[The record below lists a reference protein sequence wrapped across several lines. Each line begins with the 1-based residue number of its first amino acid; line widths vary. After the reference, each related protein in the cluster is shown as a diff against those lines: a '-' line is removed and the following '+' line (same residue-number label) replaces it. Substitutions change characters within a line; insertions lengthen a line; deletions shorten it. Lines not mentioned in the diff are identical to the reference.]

1 MAKRILFVS
10 GLTARGVG
18 GAQTETIRLL
28 AGISDRGI
36 EAAIA
41 IDRPLGVAGIA
52 HYPLDYPPSR
62 RATTQVRSAV
72 NAFKPDAV
80 HVVGG
85 GVGFL
90 RRIDAAVSPVPWV
103 FTAHNVP
110 PCERTF
116 PALFGHNQLHYVA
129 RDVKALP
136 SVILWKQFLANGNF
150 RKVICH
156 SSTVSARLG
165 AFGCPVAKI
174 SQIPFGLDVPDLP
187 TGGVSPFPPAAYPK
201 ILTVAGFIHHKGLH
215 DAVRIMADL
224 KERFGNAAYRII
236 GERRDKKYATFLE
249 RQIDLEGVGDF
260 VSLTPSA
267 SDATKVAALRDADLY
282 LQPSHEE
289 GFCLAFAE
297 AAAIVPRLVGTATGE
312 MPGFATGDESTVIVP
327 SKRPADLLE
336 ATTRLLS
343 SPLGGDAFRRR
354 QERLTRHYSWQSYY
368 EKHLAA
374 YDV

>member
-18 GAQTETIRLL
+18 GAQTETVRLL
-28 AGISDRGI
+28 SGITKLGI

-41 IDRPLGVAGIA
+41 IDRPIGVAGIA
-52 HYPLDYPPSR
+52 HFPLNYPPSR
-62 RATTQVRSAV
+62 LAPAQVRSAV
-72 NAFKPDAV
+72 DAFKPDIV

-90 RRIDAAVSPVPWV
+90 RRIDAAVAPVPWV

-116 PALFGHNQLHYVA
+116 PALFGHNQLHYIA
-129 RDVKALP
+129 RDIKALP
-136 SVILWKQFLANGNF
+136 SVLLWKHFLANGGF

-156 SSTVSARLG
+156 SSTVAGRLG
-165 AFGCPVAKI
+165 AFGCPAAKI
-174 SQIPFGLDVPDLP
+174 NSIPFGLDGPDLP
-187 TGGVSPFPPAAYPK
+187 AGGTSPFPPDAYPK

-215 DAVRIMADL
+215 DAVRIMAEL
-224 KERFGNAAYRII
+224 KERFGKASYRII
-236 GERRDKKYATFLE
+236 GERRDKKYAAFLE
-249 RQIDLEGVGDF
+249 RQIELEGVGDF
-260 VSLTPSA
+260 VSLTPGA
-267 SDATKVAALRDADLY
+267 SDATKAAALCDADLY

-297 AAAIVPRLVGTATGE
+297 AAAIAPRLVGTATGE
-312 MPGFATGDESTVIVP
+312 MPGFATDDESMVIVP
-327 SKRPADLLE
+327 SRQPTDLLE

-343 SPLGGDAFRRR
+343 SPLSSEVFRRR
-354 QERLTRHYSWQSYY
+354 QERLAHRYSWQTYF
-368 EKHLAA
+368 ERHLAA
-374 YDV
+374 YDA

>member
-18 GAQTETIRLL
+18 GAQTETARLL
-28 AGISDRGI
+28 AGLSDRGI
-36 EAAIA
+36 EGAIA
-41 IDRPLGVAGIA
+41 IDRQPGIAGIT
-52 HYPLDYPPSR
+52 HFPLDYPPSKQ
-62 RATTQVRSAV
+62 AATQVRNAV
-72 NAFKPDAV
+72 NVFRPDLV

-116 PALFGHNQLHYVA
+116 PTLYGHNVLHYVA
-129 RDVKALP
+129 RNLKALP
-136 SVILWKQFLANGNF
+136 SVMVWKHFLANGGF

-156 SSTVSARLG
+156 SATVSARLE
-165 AFGCPVAKI
+165 AVGCPAAKI
-174 SQIPFGLDVPDLP
+174 NQIPFGLDLPDLP
-187 TGGVSPFPPAAYPK
+187 TDGTSPFPSGAYPK
-201 ILTVAGFIHHKGLH
+201 ILTVAGYIHHKGLH
-215 DAVRIMADL
+215 DAVRIMARL
-224 KERFGNAAYRII
+224 KQRFENAAYRII
-236 GERRDKKYATFLE
+236 GERRDKKYASFLE
-249 RQIDLEGVGDF
+249 RQIELAGVGDF

-267 SDATKVAALRDADLY
+267 SDATKAAALREADLY

-312 MPGFATGDESTVIVP
+312 MPGFATGDESAAIVP
-327 SKRPADLLE
+327 AKRPTDLLE
-336 ATTRLLS
+336 ATTRLLNLS
-343 SPLGGDAFRRR
+343 LENDVVRRR
-354 QERLTRHYSWQSYY
+354 QERLARRYSWQSYY
-368 EKHLAA
+368 DKHLAT
-374 YDV
+374 YD